1 MKYNLKILTGSRGDF
16 EENIDWE
23 KYKNVEPKYVDF
35 EIEVEHS
42 PLLDSNIT
50 QSETPTKSY
59 ELLVVDVSK
68 NKEDEM

>member
-1 MKYNLKILTGSRGDF
+1 MKYNLKILTGSPGDF

-42 PLLDSNIT
+42 PLLDSNTT
-50 QSETPTKSY
+50 QSKSPIESY
-59 ELLVVDVSK
+59 ELLVLDLSK
-68 NKEDEM
+68 NKEYEM